1 MGHAGTRLARLILA
15 IAAAIS
21 SGISACAAEAAD
33 VAARMHRGM
42 NVLDDDPFWRDP
54 AAARL
59 QPRHFAALRA
69 ADFDTVRINLHLME
83 HADAS
88 GVPDARQIS
97 ALDKL
102 VEAGLAAGETIILD
116 NHDDQIC
123 SRDAEDCRA
132 RLRRLWGFLAPH
144 YAQSPERLLFEI
156 LNEPHGA
163 ITAPVWNAMLLDILA
178 VIRNSNPERNV
189 VIGPAGW
196 NSIDQLGT
204 LDLPEND
211 RHIVVTVHYY
221 APMTFTHQ
229 GASWVESTRNLSGIH
244 WGSDEEMAKLVH
256 DFDGVEAWGEAH
268 HRPIFLGEFGSYDK
282 AGMDSRVR
290 YTSAVARVAEAHGF
304 AWAYWQ
310 FDSDFI
316 AYDIDRGEWV
326 RPILDALV
334 PSN

>member
-1 MGHAGTRLARLILA
+1 VGHAGTRLARLILA

-21 SGISACAAEAAD
+21 SGISACAADAAD

-156 LNEPHGA
+156 LNEPQGA
-163 ITAPVWNAMLLDILA
+163 LTAPVWNSMLREILTL
-178 VIRNSNPERNV
+178 IRASNPARV
-189 VIGPAGW
+189 VVVGPTDM
-196 NSIDQLGT
+196 NSTGALPSLG
-204 LDLPEND
+204 LPPDSN
-211 RHIVVTVHYY
+211 ILVTVHYY
-221 APMTFTHQ
+221 APIRFTLQ
-229 GASWVESTRNLSGIH
+229 GARWVPSAKDEINID
-244 WGSDEEMAKLVH
+244 WGSDADVAAMVR
-256 DFDGVEAWGEAH
+256 DFDRVQRWSDDR
-268 HRPIFLGEFGSYDK
+268 HRPVFLGEFGVYEK
-282 AGMDSRVR
+282 APMAARTR
-290 YTSAVARVAEAHGF
+290 WIASAARIAEAHGLP
-304 AWAYWQ
+304 WAYWQ
-310 FDSDFI
+310 MDTDFA
-316 AYDIDRGEWV
+316 AYDFGRDAWV
-326 RPILDALV
+326 QPVLKALV
-334 PSN
+334 P